1 MIIKNRKTDYNH
13 MNNQKQYNIS
23 TNTSVIN
30 YRNFKFIRI
39 KYICMIII
47 LISKFILIQIK
58 FLFF

>member
-39 KYICMIII
+39 KYICMILI
-47 LISKFILIQIK
+47 LISKFILI
-58 FLFF
+58 